1 MDGVRNMTTSSTF
14 ELDRSLTRSPP
25 SHRARNLS
33 AVLFGAGLLVSL
45 GVVVPVASRLQW
57 SAPGTVADVI
67 GMTTAMAGPFLG

>member
-1 MDGVRNMTTSSTF
+1 MTTSSTF